1 MADSLKTF
9 FDGAVVERLGEA
21 LQRVE
26 PSFPREAFRREAST
40 GLERHEL
47 LGRARHIAT
56 ALHHALPSDYPRA
69 VDVLVRSLGPELERT
84 EDNGFSVFFYLPHVL
99 YVAEYGLGHL
109 EESLLAQYELTK
121 RFTAEFSIRA
131 YLERHPG
138 PTLARLRKWA
148 GDSNVHVRRLVS
160 EGTRPR
166 LPWAPRLRAF
176 QKDPTPVLELLEL
189 LKDDPALYVRRSVAN
204 NLNDIGKDHPA
215 RLVEVAREWM
225 RDAPP
230 EREWLIR
237 HALRSAVKRGER
249 EALEVL
255 GFGPPSGVEARA
267 VAIPRRVR
275 LGSTVELRFEVLN
288 RSRRSQA
295 LEVDLAVHFMKARG
309 ETRPKV
315 FKVRSVTLAPG
326 EAVVLDKRISFEQ
339 LTTRRH
345 YPGRHPLEVLVNGQ
359 ALPLGELDV
368 SS

>member
-9 FDGAVVERLGEA
+9 FDGTVVERLGAE

-26 PSFPREAFRREAST
+26 PAFPRAAFVREAST

-69 VDVLVRSLGPELERT
+69 VDALLRSLGPELERT
-84 EDNGFSVFFYLPHVL
+84 EDNGFSVFFYLPHTL

-131 YLERHPG
+131 FIERHPG
-138 PTLARLRKWA
+138 PTLARLREWT
-148 GDSNVHVRRLVS
+148 GDANMHVRRLVS

-166 LPWAPRLRAF
+166 LPWASRLRAF
-176 QKDPTPVLELLEL
+176 QKDPRPVLELLEL

-215 RLVEVAREWM
+215 LLVEVAREWL

-237 HALRSAVKRGER
+237 HALRSAIKRGER
-249 EALEVL
+249 EALAVL
-255 GFGPPSGVEARA
+255 GFGPPSGVEARP
-267 VAIPRRVR
+267 VAIPRSVQ
-275 LGSTVELRFEVLN
+275 LGGTVELRFEVCN

-326 EAVVLDKRISFEQ
+326 EAVVLDKRISFQQ

-345 YPGRHPLEVLVNGQ
+345 YAGRHPLEVLVNGQ
-359 ALPLGELDV
+359 ALPLGEIDV
-368 SS
+368 MA